1 MKEVQD
7 NRRNYIQSTD
17 RKANANVDSMDAM
30 LHSMYSEE
38 STLQD
43 VKIRLQNRLACQKA
57 METRGISFW
66 WLPATVMTVT
76 SFAIAAIICVL
87 YVVINVNG
95 SQTWMPNFLQF
106 VSEIWLKLHLIAL
119 GVEVILSWLFTIVG
133 VWKGNLVRNAKLF

>member
-38 STLQD
+38 STPQD